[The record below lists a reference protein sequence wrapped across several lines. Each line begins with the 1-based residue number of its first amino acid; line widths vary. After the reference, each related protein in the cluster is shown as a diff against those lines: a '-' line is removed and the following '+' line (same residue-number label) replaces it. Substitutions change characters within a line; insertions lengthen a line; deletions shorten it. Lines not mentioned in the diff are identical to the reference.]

1 MANNAI
7 TNILN
12 AAELRKRL
20 LFVFGALA
28 VFRVA
33 AAIPIPGINT
43 EVLKQLFQAHQ
54 NGILGFMNIFS
65 GGALGRFMALPASS
79 ATIFQLF

>member
-54 NGILGFMNIFS
+54 NGRGLGAFFHV
-65 GGALGRFMALPASS
+65 GTGYHAVY
-79 ATIFQLF
+79 